1 MYVQQVFLGSKAEK
15 LGLRRGDMI
24 VSTSATAGDNMWSHD
39 SVESV
44 RSALSTRSAY
54 THTYIHTYISA
65 KIEYIHNSIF
75 INTHLTRSMMR
86 QC

>member
-1 MYVQQVFLGSKAEK
+1 MYNLNIVCNYVQQVFLGSKAEK

-54 THTYIHTYISA
+54 THTYIQ
-65 KIEYIHNSIF
+65 YIHFCEN
-75 INTHLTRSMMR
+75 
-86 QC
+86 

>member
-1 MYVQQVFLGSKAEK
+1 MYNLNIVCNYVQQVFLGSKAEK

-54 THTYIHTYISA
+54 THTYIHTFLRKLSTYITL
-65 KIEYIHNSIF
+65 YL
-75 INTHLTRSMMR
+75 LTPI
-86 QC
+86 